1 LVTLVVAIVI
11 IVIRVLVN
19 DIERRATVRV
29 VGATVKV
36 SQNAGGSLVL
46 GFVVDVVLVVH
57 ANDLM
62 VVVPVIGLWLH
73 DRRYTVMN
81 G

>member
-1 LVTLVVAIVI
+1 
-11 IVIRVLVN
+11 VN
-19 DIERRATVRV
+19 DIERRATV
-29 VGATVKV
+29 VGATMKV

-46 GFVVDVVLVVH
+46 GFVIDVVLLVH

-73 DRRYTVMN
+73 DQ
-81 G
+81 